1 MSKIYFEMNDK
12 ERQLRHIGE
21 TIEYAACMF
30 GEGLSGTGEYSI
42 PTKEVIELQSK
53 ISDQLINVQALI
65 EKLLKA
71 VEEEEEEEGESSLEM
86 FPVKEYEDVKE
97 LTDYTVYGITETSS
111 EQGDNKGYNF
121 IFRSE
126 LPGGGYVFKNL
137 LVSADGGLYI
147 SDIY

>member
-12 ERQLRHIGE
+12 ERQLRHIGD

-30 GEGLSGTGEYSI
+30 GEGLSGTGEYNI
-42 PTKEVIELQSK
+42 PIKEVIELQSN
-53 ISDQLINVQALI
+53 ISDQLINVQVLI

-71 VEEEEEEEGESSLEM
+71 VEEEERESSLEM

-126 LPGGGYVFKNL
+126 LQGGGYVFKNL